1 VDDYQSKV
9 TRRPRSKLERVV
21 AKLEEARGQLARGDA
36 SGEIVLPPADV
47 APAPTDLPPGTVAT
61 TVDAFRLAA
70 RLGYPGE
77 SADAVSRALNAE
89 LPVGSTDLAW
99 RARHLLDAH
108 ARATC
113 LETSPR
119 CDRCTLVDA
128 CAYRG
133 VGADPALRLRARSG
147 A

>member
-1 VDDYQSKV
+1 MDDFQSKV

-21 AKLEEARGQLARGDA
+21 AKLEGAGGSLPRADA
-36 SGEIVLPPADV
+36 SGELVVPS
-47 APAPTDLPPGTVAT
+47 APDRDSIAPTL
-61 TVDAFRLAA
+61 DALRLAV
-70 RLGYPGE
+70 RLGYPGDTGE
-77 SADAVSRALNAE
+77 AVSRSLDAE

-99 RARHLLDAH
+99 RARHLLDTH

-113 LETSPR
+113 LDTSPR

-133 VGADPALRLRARSG
+133 VGADPAQRLRVRSG

>member
-1 VDDYQSKV
+1 VGDFHSKV

-21 AKLEEARGQLARGDA
+21 AKLEEARGALARGDA
-36 SGEIVLPPADV
+36 SGEIALPTPNDPMGDTV
-47 APAPTDLPPGTVAT
+47 APTL
-61 TVDAFRLAA
+61 DALRLAV

-77 SADAVSRALNAE
+77 SADAVARALDAE
-89 LPVGSTDLAW
+89 LPLGSTDLAW

-113 LETSPR
+113 SNPTPK
-119 CDRCTLVDA
+119 CDGCTLVDA
-128 CAYRG
+128 CDYRG
-133 VGADPALRLRARSG
+133 VGADPALRLRSRSR